1 MRLGPARLL
10 RTDTPSAVRRGG
22 ASRAVRP
29 RCGDWDGPELQ
40 RRRCVRPGAASRDGR
55 APRSAW
61 ANATLAVAVVA
72 ARKKSQNVAK
82 IDQGANLSS
91 GLAVRPDGAIIA
103 RARSRRRSTRRAKLR
118 RRPAWS
124 RLLAQASRIGREACV
139 VWRSL
144 ATALVEIDARTASRR
159 AGMPGRRRPRA
170 RRCVH
175 DPRCARVD
183 CDCASV
189 GAGRA
194 RGGAAAAAGMDRAA
208 IARVRRTISRALSPE
223 GVLGLLAQRLDD
235 VP

>member
-1 MRLGPARLL
+1 VLSGRG
-10 RTDTPSAVRRGG
+10 AVTGLDRSCSVVVAWGQEPYHATAEG
-22 ASRAVRP
+22 RAVR
-29 RCGDWDGPELQ
+29 GPT
-40 RRRCVRPGAASRDGR
+40 RPSPSAASLRER
-55 APRSAW
+55 RS
-61 ANATLAVAVVA
+61 
-72 ARKKSQNVAK
+72 QHVAK
-82 IDQGANLSS
+82 AGHSANVSS
-91 GLAVRPDGAIIA
+91 GLAVWPAGATIA

-118 RRPAWS
+118 RRRPAWS
-124 RLLAQASRIGREACV
+124 RLLAQASRIGPEACV

-183 CDCASV
+183 CDCASI
-189 GAGRA
+189 GAGCA

-223 GVLGLLAQRLDD
+223 GVLGLLEQRLDD